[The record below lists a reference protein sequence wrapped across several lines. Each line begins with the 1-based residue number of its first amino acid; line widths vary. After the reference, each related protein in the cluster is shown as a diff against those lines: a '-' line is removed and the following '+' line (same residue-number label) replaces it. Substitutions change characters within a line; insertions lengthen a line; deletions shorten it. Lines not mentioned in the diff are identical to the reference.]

1 MSRPDQSFE
10 NHAMMVHG
18 YHYGATGMVMLPTLF
33 FAYRT
38 VTAFS
43 LDTLAL
49 LIFCVGVILIGLYAR
64 LFPLG
69 VQDRV
74 IRVEERLRMERLLPD
89 DLQGRIGGFTID
101 QCVALRFASDD
112 ELPELARRVLEEG
125 MVDRKSIKR
134 AVKNWRADHNR
145 I

>member
-1 MSRPDQSFE
+1 MSKTAQSFE
-10 NHAMMVHG
+10 NHAMMVPG
-18 YHYGATGMVMLPTLF
+18 YHYWATGMVMLPTLF

-43 LDTLAL
+43 LDALAL
-49 LIFCVGVILIGLYAR
+49 LVFCVGVVLTGLYAR

-74 IRVEERLRMERLLPD
+74 IRVEERRRMERLLPD
-89 DLQGRIGGFTID
+89 DLQGRISEFTID
-101 QCVALRFASDD
+101 QCVALRFASDG

-125 MVDRKSIKR
+125 LADRKSIKR
-134 AVKNWRADHNR
+134 LVEHWRADHSR